1 MRLKKATGTNTIAER
16 NQRETAEPEPVGSVP
31 LVRHHLPRCTSASRS
46 IPIGTCHPAGSA
58 LRAAPLDECADS
70 SQRRNKLSMLPSR
83 QDKKSGIEMFGTV
96 FMSPVKIAMCVLAG
110 VGSFAIVVALLL
122 PTLVYDALAVTPL
135 DIAATTVATTADGA
149 DGAGGEVLDSRTI
162 TGPGPL
168 SIATDVPLVFQRYIT
183 VEDPSDA
190 DRVTFQAGATVR
202 RADRDGEASLLTAS
216 VDRVT
221 SDRRTGLPVE
231 PAGSLQTTVDLP
243 ASPLPRTGL
252 QHRFPFDT
260 QPTTYAVYDATAW
273 TSFDANFI
281 EEITMDG
288 LPVFHFR
295 SIVTEA
301 DLSTTT
307 QSPIN
312 SVTLPASKWG
322 VGDGDEPITMKQWYS
337 NVRDIY
343 VEPTSGSLVWGKE
356 TPHQYFARDPKVPE
370 VTIFK
375 ASLALD
381 ETGRLE
387 QVASARDAANKL
399 AWLTSRGPILG
410 YAVGGVC
417 FVGAI
422 AAGVIGSRR
431 PRSPEPTRQHA
442 DDAERASV

>member
-1 MRLKKATGTNTIAER
+1 MSR
-16 NQRETAEPEPVGSVP
+16 
-31 LVRHHLPRCTSASRS
+31 VR
-46 IPIGTCHPAGSA
+46 
-58 LRAAPLDECADS
+58 
-70 SQRRNKLSMLPSR
+70 
-83 QDKKSGIEMFGTV
+83 
-96 FMSPVKIAMCVLAG
+96 IAMCLLAG
-110 VGSFAIVVALLL
+110 LGSFAIVVALLL
-122 PTLVYDALAVTPL
+122 PTLVYDRLAVTPL
-135 DIAATTVATTADGA
+135 DIDATTVATTADGA
-149 DGAGGEVLDSRTI
+149 GGEVLDSTTI
-162 TGPGPL
+162 TGPGTL
-168 SIATDVPLVFQRYIT
+168 SIATDVPLVLQRYIT

-202 RADRDGEASLLTAS
+202 RADRDGDAGLLTAS

-231 PAGSLQTTVDLP
+231 PAGSLQTTVDSP
-243 ASPLPRTGL
+243 AIPLPRTGL

-260 QPTTYAVYDATAW
+260 QPITYTVYDATAW
-273 TSFDANFI
+273 TSFEANFV
-281 EEITMDG
+281 EELTMEG
-288 LPVFHFR
+288 LPIYHFR
-295 SIVTEA
+295 STVTEA

-322 VGDGDEPITMKQWYS
+322 LGDGDEPITMKRWYS

-343 VEPTSGSLVWGKE
+343 VEPTSGSLVWGQE
-356 TPHQYFARDPKVPE
+356 TPYQYFARDPKVPE

-399 AWLTSRGPILG
+399 EWVTTRGPLLG

-417 FVGAI
+417 LVGAV

-431 PRSPEPTRQHA
+431 ARSPEPTHRQA
-442 DDAERASV
+442 QQAERASV

>member
-1 MRLKKATGTNTIAER
+1 MST
-16 NQRETAEPEPVGSVP
+16 
-31 LVRHHLPRCTSASRS
+31 VR
-46 IPIGTCHPAGSA
+46 
-58 LRAAPLDECADS
+58 
-70 SQRRNKLSMLPSR
+70 
-83 QDKKSGIEMFGTV
+83 
-96 FMSPVKIAMCVLAG
+96 IAMCVLAG
-110 VGSFAIVVALLL
+110 VGSCAIVVALLL
-122 PTLVYDALAVTPL
+122 PTLVYDDLAVTPL
-135 DIAATTVATTADGA
+135 DIAANTVATTADGA
-149 DGAGGEVLDSRTI
+149 GGDVLDSRTI
-162 TGPGPL
+162 AGPGPL
-168 SIATDVPLVFQRYIT
+168 SIATDVPIVFQRYIT

-202 RADRDGEASLLTAS
+202 RADRDGDASLLTAT

-231 PAGSLQTTVDLP
+231 PAGSLQTTVDSP

-252 QHRFPFDT
+252 QHRFPFDA
-260 QPTTYAVYDATAW
+260 QPTTYTVYDATAW

-281 EEITMDG
+281 EEITMEG
-288 LPVFHFR
+288 LPIYHFR

-301 DLSTTT
+301 DLSITT

-343 VEPTSGSLVWGKE
+343 VEPTSGSLVWGTE
-356 TPHQYFARDPKVPE
+356 TPYQYFARDPKVPE

-381 ETGRLE
+381 ETGRL
-387 QVASARDAANKL
+387 QQLASARDAANKL

-431 PRSPEPTRQHA
+431 ARSPEPARRHA
-442 DDAERASV
+442 HDAEHASV